1 MSRVFAFKDN
11 IGVYYVFNSAK
22 TSLLGITFDISNPDY
37 SRWEDIANLST
48 LTPDQLRLVSGLSL
62 CIHSDIDDDEYN
74 VRMDTYAVTTTTDY
88 THFLLKGYSNINSIK
103 IDGSETLR
111 VLLSFD
117 NRKTWCY
124 YNTSTSQ
131 WETSYLSNI
140 YSAKSNS
147 AKEINGFNNTVYAKK
162 FTRSCT
168 LDYAIAIVSG
178 EYLTSVNLSLPENT
192 LPTITEFKIVYRP
205 NNETH
210 KDVVKVSAKI
220 DDIDDDDLTYEL
232 GFSNGS
238 NTGVLST
245 GKITQIASKTYEFAI
260 DPKDLYLGDNT
271 ITLKITDEANKYT
284 TAQLTIVKVNNEPT
298 IAYSYNKGLVSGA
311 ITDLDPDDKVTWRII
326 VNDINV
332 TPWTDFAPSVLSF
345 DYKIPRDWIKFGETN
360 HCKIEFYDDVSD
372 PKTISVE
379 FDFDGEYFGLLFID
393 PAEPEYDSSGKMNKK
408 RYYSDSLGGTI
419 KALNIPNVIT
429 TKESATYEIGLINNS
444 DSNRDSIVLHS
455 DIYNDHYKLLF
466 SYGKPFVGVET
477 LKFDNV
483 KVGDEPIL
491 FYVKLVSY
499 DRHTEKVSG
508 NIIAES
514 TNIISDPEDE

>member
-11 IGVYYVFNSAK
+11 IGVYYIFNSAK
-22 TSLLGITFDISNPDY
+22 TSLLGINFDISNPDY

-48 LTPDQLRLVSGLSL
+48 LTADQLKLVSGLSL

-74 VRMDTYAVTTTTDY
+74 VRMDTYAVTTTTDL
-88 THFLLKGYSNINSIK
+88 THFLLKGYSNINSIN
-103 IDGSETLR
+103 IDGSDTLR

-124 YNTSTSQ
+124 YNNATSQ

-140 YSAKSNS
+140 YTAKSNT
-147 AKEINGFNNTVYAKK
+147 AKEINALNNTAYAKK

-178 EYLTSVNLSLPENT
+178 EHLTSVNLSLPGNT
-192 LPTITEFKIVYRP
+192 LPTISEFKIVYRP
-205 NNETH
+205 NNQTH

-238 NTGVLST
+238 NKGVLSS
-245 GKITQIASKTYEFAI
+245 GVVTQIASKTYEFSI
-260 DPKDLYLGDNT
+260 DPKDLFLGDNT
-271 ITLKITDEANKYT
+271 ITLKVTDEANKFT
-284 TAQLTIVKVNNEPT
+284 TANLTIVKTNNEPT
-298 IAYSYNKGLVSGA
+298 IAYTYTKGLISAA
-311 ITDLDPDDKVTWRII
+311 ITDLDKDDKVTWRVI

-332 TPWTDFAPSVLSF
+332 SPWSPFEPTLLSF
-345 DYKIPRDWIKFGETN
+345 EYKIPRDWIKFGETN

-372 PKTISVE
+372 PKTISVD

-393 PAEPEYDSSGKMNKK
+393 PSEPEYDSTGKMNKR

-429 TKESATYEIGLINNS
+429 TKESSTYEIGLINNS
-444 DSNRDSIVLHS
+444 DSTRDSVVLHS
-455 DIYNDHYKLLF
+455 DINNIHYKLLF
-466 SYGKPFVGVET
+466 SYNKPFVGTET
-477 LKFDNV
+477 LTFNNV

-491 FYVKLVSY
+491 FYVKLVSN
-499 DRHTEKVSG
+499 DRYTEKVDG

-514 TNIISDPEDE
+514 TNYTGEDAGE